1 MDINL
6 KRVQVLNSDISNDEP
21 SCKQDCSD
29 VVNISVFFDGT
40 GNNKKEDEDTK
51 RWSNP
56 ARLWRNAQGLRE
68 KEMADKNKQ
77 ISPNYAIYI
86 SGVGTRFNAELNI
99 GEFKHEV
106 RQFQKPYDNQ
116 QAEQIS
122 LMV

>member
-86 SGVGTRFNAELNI
+86 SGV
-99 GEFKHEV
+99 
-106 RQFQKPYDNQ
+106 
-116 QAEQIS
+116 
-122 LMV
+122 